1 MKSDKDCT
9 IINKNITSG
18 DLFMSNILI
27 DFTEELFSEMR
38 ISSHIV
44 SLPLQWDDQFDLGLR
59 KTLTGKSD
67 FLPQETF
74 VDFASLY
81 SGDKIKIVFGEDPF
95 TCNYLILP
103 LDPQRVL
110 LAGPFLFEPLS
121 VDSIMELCKRLNISG
136 KYHTYMKQYFATL
149 PKIQSKI
156 TLGTYIKCL
165 GNRLFGP
172 GAFEVLSMKNHNDFD
187 FHFSD
192 VIEPEPSTNTIKSM
206 ENRYENEEAL
216 MECISRGDYEGAEQH
231 FYQPAF
237 LSDLEQRL
245 PDTLRDQKNYLIIGN
260 TLFRKAAQRGKVHP
274 IYLDDLSS
282 KMAAKIE
289 NMTSLSQVDALRR
302 EMVRKYCFLVKTYS
316 TKGFSPIIQKV
327 LNYTALNLASDLTLK
342 HLSSIF
348 SLNSSYLSAM
358 FKKETGITLTA
369 YVNSK
374 RIDRAVYL
382 LNTQMD
388 SIQDI
393 AILCGIPDLTYFTKL
408 FKKAKG
414 MTPTKYRELI
424 TRKNDEGGD
433 LSLSPSQTPPL

>member
-1 MKSDKDCT
+1 MERY
-9 IINKNITSG
+9 
-18 DLFMSNILI
+18 MSNTLI
-27 DFTEELFSEMR
+27 DFTEELFSELR
-38 ISSHIV
+38 IPVHEV
-44 SLPLQWDDQFDLGLR
+44 SLPMQWDDQFDLGLR

-67 FLPQETF
+67 FQLQETF
-74 VDFASLY
+74 LDLNSLY
-81 SGDKIKIVFGEDPF
+81 GDKVQIIFGEDLF
-95 TCNYLILP
+95 TCNYLLLP
-103 LDPQRVL
+103 LNPETL
-110 LAGPFLFEPLS
+110 LMAGPFLFEAPA
-121 VDSIMELCKRLNISG
+121 VDTIMKLCERLRISG
-136 KYHTYMKQYFATL
+136 KYHTYIKQYFATL
-149 PKIQSKI
+149 PKLQNRVA
-156 TLGTYIKCL
+156 LGTYIKCL
-165 GNRLFGP
+165 ANRIFGP
-172 GAFEVLSMKNHNDFD
+172 DTYEILYLKNQNTFD
-187 FHFSD
+187 FHFD
-192 VIEPEPSTNTIKSM
+192 DIMEPEPSANTIKSM
-206 ENRYENEEAL
+206 ESRYENEEEL
-216 MECISRGDYEGAEQH
+216 MECIARGDYETAEQH
-231 FYQPAF
+231 LYRPAY
-237 LSDLEQRL
+237 LSDLEQRV

-289 NMTSLSQVDALRR
+289 NLTSLSQVDPLRR

-327 LNYTALNLASDLTLK
+327 LNYIALNLSSDLTLK

-358 FKKETGITLTA
+358 FKKETGTTLTA

-382 LNTQMD
+382 LNTQVD

-393 AILCGIPDLTYFTKL
+393 AIMCGIPDLTYFTKL

-424 TRKNDEGGD
+424 SRKSTDVSEQLKNT
-433 LSLSPSQTPPL
+433 PRTPPL